1 MFCVRFLFSG
11 VRLVQ
16 ARTKSFINLWRYFVN
31 SWVTRGMIM
40 SLVVLRNTSSV
51 KSNIMLDCRWD
62 IMSRL
67 LESLL
72 VVHGDWGLICLFL
85 FLVKP
90 VHMWPGWSA
99 NLSET
104 GWDLHAHA
112 NSCKHLYM
120 FIRETNHRL
129 GQRSCFALRGISVN
143 YIKISMWALHPTW
156 PRWIFS
162 LFRYVRYYCWK
173 I

>member
-90 VHMWPGWSA
+90 VHMGLGDPQTC
-99 NLSET
+99 L
-104 GWDLHAHA
+104 
-112 NSCKHLYM
+112 
-120 FIRETNHRL
+120 RL
-129 GQRSCFALRGISVN
+129 DGISMPMLIHAKIFV
-143 YIKISMWALHPTW
+143 YVHTRDEPSVRSEILFCPSWHLSQLYKISMWALHPTW